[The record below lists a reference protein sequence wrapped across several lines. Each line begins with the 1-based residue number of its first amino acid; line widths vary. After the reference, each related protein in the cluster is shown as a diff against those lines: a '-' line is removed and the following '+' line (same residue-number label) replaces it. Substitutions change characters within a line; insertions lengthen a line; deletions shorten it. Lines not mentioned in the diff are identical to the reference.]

1 MDYALSTRVVVIIRC
16 MLQRDRNKMDLY
28 LVRHGEKASYA
39 TDAILTPRGE
49 LQAQAVGRYCN
60 QLPVTLMAASPLLR
74 TLKTAQIMSDVM
86 GGQPFEVWPE
96 IREGLFREARRYP
109 KSEGETL
116 YPSAIFPADFDGAAP
131 FYAVDTEESML
142 LRSRQAIQLLSAR
155 STPDATIILV
165 THGGFIS
172 YFMHT
177 LLQMAPGSF
186 SYFKVDFASVTHL
199 RYYLPEPR
207 KGLPP
212 VYPPRSLDVI
222 SVGNTTHLQGLSV

>member
-1 MDYALSTRVVVIIRC
+1 
-16 MLQRDRNKMDLY
+16 MDLY

-49 LQAQAVGRYCN
+49 QQARAVGRYCA

-74 TLKTAQIMSDVM
+74 TLKTAQIMSDAM
-86 GGQPFEVWPE
+86 GGQPFEIWPE

-109 KSEGETL
+109 KSEGEKL
-116 YPSAIFPADFDGAAP
+116 YPSARFTATFDDQPP
-131 FYAVDTEESML
+131 FYAIDTEESML
-142 LRSRQAIQLLSAR
+142 ARSREAIRLLQAR
-155 STPDATIILV
+155 STADDTVVLV

-177 LLQMAPGSF
+177 ILQMTPGSF
-186 SYFKVDFASVTHL
+186 SYFKVAFASITHL
-199 RYYLPEPR
+199 RYYIPEPR

-212 VYPPRSLDVI
+212 VYPARTLDVL
-222 SVGNTTHLQGLSV
+222 SVGDTIHLQNLLD